1 MDKIALIAS
10 LSAGIYLIIVL
21 IFETI
26 CGFIAQGIARKRGLK
41 DNGFCWGFFLSIL
54 GIIIMRCC
62 PKE

>member
-1 MDKIALIAS
+1 MDKFAVVAGLSVGIYVIVVLIA
-10 LSAGIYLIIVL
+10 
-21 IFETI
+21 ETI
-26 CGFIAQGIARKRGLK
+26 CGFIAQGIAHKRGLR